1 MALSLGFIVDTLGGE
16 LLGSRTFEIARL
28 APLHSAGPDAL
39 SFLSHARYQSQLAH
53 CQAGAVI
60 LNPALR
66 DLAGDRACILTDD
79 PYLYFSRLTRL
90 WRAQHPLPLAARI
103 HPSAVI
109 DPLAQVADDAVIGP
123 LCVVEAGAEIGPRT
137 RLHSRVTVGHGCRIG
152 ADGIVHAGVV
162 IGADGFGFAPH
173 QGQWEKIE
181 QLGAVWI
188 GDQVEIGA
196 NTCIDRGALEDTVI
210 EDGVKLDNLI
220 QIGHNVRIGAHSAL
234 AGCVGVAGSAKI
246 GAHCTIGGGAVVLGH
261 LELAD
266 GVHIS
271 AASVVTRSVL
281 KPGHYTGMFPLDEN
295 AQWEKNAASLKKL
308 ARLRDRLRQLEQQI
322 QSIQKEQP

>member
-1 MALSLGFIVDTLGGE
+1 VALSLGFIVDTLGGE
-16 LLGSRTFEIARL
+16 LLGSRTLEIARL
-28 APLHSAGPDAL
+28 APLHNARADEL
-39 SFLSHARYQSQLAH
+39 TFLSHARYQSQLAH
-53 CQAGAVI
+53 CQAGAIV
-60 LNPALR
+60 LSPALR
-66 DLAGDRACILTDD
+66 ELAGQRACIFTDD

-90 WRAQHPLPLAARI
+90 WRAQHPLPQSARI

-109 DPLAQVADDAVIGP
+109 DPTAKVADDAIVGP
-123 LCVVEAGAEIGPRT
+123 LCVVEAGAELGPRT
-137 RLHSRVTVGHGCRIG
+137 RLHARVTVGHGCRIG
-152 ADGIVHAGVV
+152 ADGIVHSGVV
-162 IGADGFGFAPH
+162 IGADGFGFAHH
-173 QGQWEKIE
+173 QGRWEKIE
-181 QLGAVWI
+181 QLGAVRI
-188 GDQVEIGA
+188 GDGVEIGA

-295 AQWEKNAASLKKL
+295 SQWEKNAASLKQL
-308 ARLRDRLRQLEQQI
+308 ARLRDRLRELEQQV
-322 QSIQKEQP
+322 QSLQKEQP